1 MSKSYNDRLKALQGA
16 FTKSQASEGGRG
28 ALPEG
33 TYQAKISAARLDTV
47 KKGKRKGAAVIATEY
62 TVLTGPQKGRKAWN
76 TYWIES
82 VGEDGT
88 SVGFSILKKDLGTL
102 AIDIPTALTEKS
114 LKGVFESMV
123 DCVVEI
129 AVIEKNGYTNT
140 YLNRLVN
147 ADEETTE
154 EAATEEE
161 EETEEE
167 TEEEEEETDDASED
181 ESEEEEEEE
190 EEEEPAP
197 KKKPAPKAK
206 PAPAKAPG
214 KKPKVKPVAEE
225 EDEDDDWDSLT

>member
-47 KKGKRKGAAVIATEY
+47 KKGKKAGATVIATEY
-62 TVLTGPQKGRKAWN
+62 TVLTGPQKGRKAFN

-82 VGEDGT
+82 VNDEGT

-102 AIDIPTALTEKS
+102 SIDIPTALSEKS
-114 LKGVFESMV
+114 LKGVFEAMV

-129 AVIEKNGYTNT
+129 AVIEKNGYTNV

-154 EAATEEE
+154 EAEEE
-161 EETEEE
+161 VEEE

-181 ESEEEEEEE
+181 EEEEKE

-197 KKKPAPKAK
+197 KKKPGKAPG
-206 PAPAKAPG
+206 KAPG
-214 KKPKVKPVAEE
+214 KKPKAKPVDD